1 MGKSLG
7 CLHFGSSDRQR
18 RSRTNDPCLLFGAMR
33 PRILRFMRLAL
44 QDSID
49 IVAMAYN
56 HPWQKKKASATASEP
71 LYYYPP
77 LICGRNQPF
86 GWHSCDT
93 CVQRREDCNAILLK
107 YRKRLD
113 VYQQY
118 LGSAS
123 PATRGTGQ
131 GREGPRDGGPCR
143 GPM

>member
-18 RSRTNDPCLLFGAMR
+18 RSGTSDPCLLFGAMR

-49 IVAMAYN
+49 IVAMACN
-56 HPWQKKKASATASEP
+56 HPWQKKAPATALEP
-71 LYYYPP
+71 LYSTITHRSGDQ
-77 LICGRNQPF
+77 LF

-93 CVQRREDCNAILLK
+93 CVQRLEDCNAILLK
-107 YRKRLD
+107 YMRLD
-113 VYQQY
+113 AYQQY